1 MNLNIDL
8 KNISIE
14 DIKNK
19 IISSLELLKDK
30 KTATKFAVYIVS
42 ILLFFIIYYSFIKP
56 VVDEQTKKIKVMQ
69 DQQQKIIQYKAD
81 IGNLKQQVEKMRPQ
95 YDKNTK
101 LFHSK
106 KEVEDLYQSI
116 SNYAML
122 NGLTIV
128 NLKKSNPQ
136 PVTNQPTGQNQKGGG
151 AVIYYKIP
159 VEYQITGNFVGYLKF
174 RQALSKSNKH
184 INFEKERVTVVQNN
198 SSGAI
203 ISDGTISIAGLPNEF
218 K

>member
-30 KTATKFAVYIVS
+30 KTATKFAVYIIS

-136 PVTNQPTGQNQKGGG
+136 PVTNQPTGQNQKAGG